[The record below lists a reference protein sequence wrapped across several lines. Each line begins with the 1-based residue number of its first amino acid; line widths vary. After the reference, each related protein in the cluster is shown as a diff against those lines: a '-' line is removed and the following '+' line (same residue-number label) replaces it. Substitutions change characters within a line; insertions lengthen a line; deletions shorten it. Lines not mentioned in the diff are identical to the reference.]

1 MAGRLLRMN
10 VPSEDMR
17 VVDLVVLPVAVIV
30 AVVVAIPILVATTVA
45 AYGVFSVLT
54 AVGVAEATAGV
65 VIPVLGFGGGLVV
78 VAIVLLR
85 ISRRL
90 PSAIR
95 SLVYEGDTEVSD
107 ARPSSG
113 DPAADPAT
121 FVARLS
127 AADATLAAREP
138 GETASEASIE
148 PTQDSAFRP

>member
-95 SLVYEGDTEVSD
+95 SLYEDDADVSE